1 MPQLE
6 NLHAAMK
13 TQCNNINNNK
23 KGMKKKR
30 SQVGSTGSTRFL
42 LLFPSCAFPSVK
54 PNEGASKGLTC
65 KGWVFS
71 TGLRLLALPLVFI
84 ALFCRPLSWLQVW
97 EKGGKKK
104 RKKARK
110 QQPPGLVVMTLSLED
125 DLGPPCPSL
134 NVDAN
139 WSRSYDQNMQMCFW
153 LSKTVDCTC

>member
-71 TGLRLLALPLVFI
+71 TGLRLLASPKATNERERERRTDRARKSDPDEATMSFI
-84 ALFCRPLSWLQVW
+84 AQ
-97 EKGGKKK
+97 
-104 RKKARK
+104 
-110 QQPPGLVVMTLSLED
+110 
-125 DLGPPCPSL
+125 
-134 NVDAN
+134 
-139 WSRSYDQNMQMCFW
+139 SYEGHTTISAIFY
-153 LSKTVDCTC
+153 